1 MATEMGG
8 NCAIC
13 QDAQDDVASAQ
24 PCGHSFC
31 QGCIVQWAQINPV
44 CPLCRRAIETVRFS
58 DNAGESLE
66 IVTTAPEQ
74 LPAAMSSSSAGR
86 APGGQDEN
94 SPHGPVLAHPSSPQ
108 DTAARAVGGVLPEVW
123 AQLFRRRREL
133 LGPVQTWLRQRTK
146 TMYGERWWLAES
158 CIRYM
163 LCVYGPDQELMIQ
176 SLQSVLEEHTVPLV
190 QDTID
195 IIVRHC
201 SSGAQRLLRSH
212 AATDEDDSPA
222 ASSTSSSSSSQVG
235 IPASSSSALPDQQLM
250 EGASTHGPKVYDV
263 EEEDG
268 TSEAAFPGGPSH
280 PPPVPGPMEWD
291 WPQEEPRQEVVTVA
305 DPSAQGSSFSP
316 STPVLGWDQLPWAPL
331 HPVKRR
337 VPSPQDSSQPCKRP
351 NHWQL

>member
-1 MATEMGG
+1 MAMEMGG

-13 QDAQDDVASAQ
+13 QDTWDDVASAQ
-24 PCGHSFC
+24 PCGHRFC
-31 QGCIVQWAQINPV
+31 QGCILQWAQINPV

-86 APGGQDEN
+86 APSGQDEN

-123 AQLFRRRREL
+123 AQLFHRRREL

-222 ASSTSSSSSSQVG
+222 ASSTSSSSSS
-235 IPASSSSALPDQQLM
+235 SSSSSPNNLISSSSSSQ
-250 EGASTHGPKVYDV
+250 
-263 EEEDG
+263 
-268 TSEAAFPGGPSH
+268 
-280 PPPVPGPMEWD
+280 
-291 WPQEEPRQEVVTVA
+291 PQEEEEQEVVILA
-305 DPSAQGSSFSP
+305 GPSAQSSRPRSP
-316 STPVLGWDQLPWAPL
+316 GPW
-331 HPVKRR
+331 HPPKRR
-337 VPSPQDSSQPCKRP
+337 ASDPQDSPPTCKRSP
-351 NHWQL
+351 HQKN